1 MKNKLS
7 DQITITNELGEKI
20 IDDKKADEKSL
31 MNKNLLELLSNDE
44 KEQNRIEGVVIGELT
59 SVSELGQV
67 KVDFPGNPVRRVIP
81 ARSTTVFSADEIG
94 TKVALM
100 FEAGDP
106 LKPIVLG
113 PLQKLDKSQH
123 NIMEN
128 VAVEQPIQ
136 VDAYVDGE
144 KITLNAKNEIV
155 LQCGESS
162 ITLTKA
168 GKILIRGKY
177 ILSRSTGVN
186 RIKGGS
192 VLLN

>member
-1 MKNKLS
+1 M
-7 DQITITNELGEKI
+7 
-20 IDDKKADEKSL
+20 
-31 MNKNLLELLSNDE
+31 
-44 KEQNRIEGVVIGELT
+44 
-59 SVSELGQV
+59 SELGQV

-81 ARSTTVFSADEIG
+81 ARSTTVFSANEIG
-94 TKVALM
+94 TEVALV
-100 FEAGDP
+100 FEAGNP
-106 LKPIVLG
+106 LRPIVLG
-113 PLQKLDKSQH
+113 PIQQLGKSQQ

-128 VAVEQPIQ
+128 VTVEQPIQ

-155 LQCGESS
+155 LQCGKSS

-177 ILSRSTGVN
+177 ILSRSSGVN

-192 VLLN
+192 VQLN

>member
-7 DQITITNELGEKI
+7 DQIVINETREKI
-20 IDDKKADEKSL
+20 IDEKKGDEKSL
-31 MNKNLLELLSNDE
+31 INKNLLELISTDE

-81 ARSTTVFSADEIG
+81 ARSTTVFSANEIG
-94 TKVALM
+94 TEVALV
-100 FEAGDP
+100 FEAGNP
-106 LKPIVLG
+106 LRPIVLG
-113 PLQKLDKSQH
+113 PIQQLGKSQQ

-128 VAVEQPIQ
+128 VTVEQPIQ

-155 LQCGESS
+155 LQCGKSS

-177 ILSRSTGVN
+177 ILSRSSGVN

-192 VLLN
+192 VQLN